1 MTSAHVKGVL
11 DLTFADIKEENDL
24 QTALTS
30 ERVLS
35 IPLATTSSMNSPD
48 KKKKAALEEVKA
60 IRLANNEISS
70 VSILSNPFTNFI
82 DTAKISWLDL
92 SFNRIEKLD
101 ESFVIAFPQVTTLY
115 LQANQITRLTELKK
129 LTGMGWYLYPI
140 QSFLSSLFNL
150 SYVCHS
156 IRYSYCCDSHTFLRM
171 NVSISPR
178 FHRGRW
184 LFLLVHFVLH
194 LHLAFINIFLSLSI
208 SISLL
213 SSGFPKLKSL
223 AVYGNPVE
231 EHKHYRNF
239 VLFTCKALKNFD
251 MSPGNLTT

>member
-129 LTGMGWYLYPI
+129 LTGMGWYLSPI

-150 SYVCHS
+150 SCLCQS
-156 IRYSYCCDSHTFLRM
+156 IR
-171 NVSISPR
+171 
-178 FHRGRW
+178 
-184 LFLLVHFVLH
+184 
-194 LHLAFINIFLSLSI
+194 
-208 SISLL
+208 
-213 SSGFPKLKSL
+213 
-223 AVYGNPVE
+223 
-231 EHKHYRNF
+231 
-239 VLFTCKALKNFD
+239 
-251 MSPGNLTT
+251 